1 VVTRVL
7 LGTVA
12 IVGLAVAG
20 HPAAAADVGTMP
32 FKAPVL
38 APTPVPN
45 WTGLY
50 IGGNA
55 GYSWGRTGVD
65 YTFGGVPT
73 AGTTL
78 EPNSFVGGGQIGYN
92 WQLGS
97 IVLGVEGDI
106 AWRGGSDSATFTSGN
121 IFGDFAF
128 FNTEQNWVGTVRPR
142 VGFVAQNWLLYGTG
156 GLAFGGFQH
165 SFTETRPGV
174 ATRTASDSD
183 KKAGWT
189 AGGGVEY
196 TFNPS
201 WSLGVEYLYMDFGST
216 TLSQPA
222 TGPLPAASAT
232 FDDNSHLVRA
242 KLNYRLNWNTPLTGR

>member
-1 VVTRVL
+1 MTRVL

-12 IVGLAVAG
+12 IVGLAVVG
-20 HPAAAADVGTMP
+20 HPAAAADFGNMP
-32 FKAPVL
+32 TKAPVF
-38 APTPVPN
+38 APIPVQN

-55 GYSWGRTGVD
+55 GYSWGRPSVD
-65 YTFGGVPT
+65 YTLGGLPAAST
-73 AGTTL
+73 SL
-78 EPNSFVGGGQIGYN
+78 DPSSFVGGGQIGYN

-97 IVLGVEGDI
+97 VVVGVEGDV
-106 AWRGGSDSATFTSGN
+106 AWRGGSDGATFTSGN
-121 IFGDFAF
+121 IFGGFAA

-142 VGFVAQNWLLYGTG
+142 IGFSAQNWLLYGTG
-156 GLAFGGFQH
+156 GIAFGGFQH

-174 ATRTASDSD
+174 VTRTATESET
-183 KKAGWT
+183 KAGWT

-196 TFNPS
+196 AFNPS
-201 WSLGVEYLYMDFGST
+201 WSLGVEYLYMDFGPT

-222 TGPLPAASAT
+222 AGPVPPSSTT

-242 KLNYRLNWNTPLTGR
+242 KLNFKLNWNTPLTGK